1 MAHPLQRLKGMRKIS
16 AALAI
21 LLALTLGVVPAGYA
35 AGRGNSGGHG
45 GGHAGGG
52 AAHGAFHGGAP
63 ARGDFHGHGG
73 GFRGHGGGFH
83 GHPGAFHGHEHFH
96 GRGFIGVSPFIFA
109 PGYVYTPPVYV
120 DPGPVYTEPGSN
132 GYWYYCQSLGA
143 YYPNV
148 ASCPEPWVT
157 VPAS

>member
-1 MAHPLQRLKGMRKIS
+1 MAIENMAPPMQRLKDMKPIS

-21 LLALTLGVVPAGYA
+21 LLALTLGLASVGYA
-35 AGRGNSGGHG
+35 DGRGGHGGHG
-45 GGHAGGG
+45 GGPAVHGGF
-52 AAHGAFHGGAP
+52 HGHGGAP
-63 ARGDFHGHGG
+63 ARGGFHGNGG
-73 GFRGHGGGFH
+73 GSHGGFH
-83 GHPGAFHGHEHFH
+83 GHPGAFHGHGHFH
-96 GRGFIGVSPFIFA
+96 GGGFIGVSPFIWG

-120 DPGPVYTEPGSN
+120 DPGPVYVDPGSN

-157 VPAS
+157 VPAN